1 MKREKSKSARS
12 RFGLWPTYSAAC
24 RRDMDRLLRA
34 GGSLSA
40 YRGNPTFPI
49 GPVGRSWAWRF
60 ERDAERM
67 LGVRHVAACAN
78 GTLALM
84 AAITAL
90 GLKPGGTIITTP
102 YTFSADAAAIRLTG
116 HEPVFADVDPATF
129 CLDPKS
135 VAEVVDGDTRA
146 ILAVDLF
153 GRTADYVRLRDFN
166 LPIIEDACQ
175 AVGAASEWGA
185 PAGTLGDIAVWS
197 FNGAKNIPAGEAGA
211 VVGNATEVM
220 RLARGY
226 LNHVENWPEASVGL
240 NGRLNE
246 PTALIAWHGLRA
258 LKERNRA
265 RRRLARALV
274 RELANA
280 LGIAVLPNV
289 VGPAVHALYCFPL
302 VLAKGV
308 DRARFAE
315 NLKRAGVEV
324 NCGYLTPHIADYPA
338 FKDCRRAP
346 LPVVTELSERSLCLF
361 TQVRPPA
368 TAADMRWLG
377 KQIRA
382 ALA

>member
-1 MKREKSKSARS
+1 MATRGMRDTNWP
-12 RFGLWPTYSAAC
+12 GIWPTYSAAC

-40 YRGNPTFPI
+40 YRGNPSFPV
-49 GPVGRSWAWRF
+49 GPVAGSWAWRF
-60 ERDAERM
+60 ERDAELL

-90 GLKPGGTIITTP
+90 GLEPGGTIITTP

-116 HEPVFADVDPATF
+116 HEPVFADIDPATF

-135 VAEVVDGDTRA
+135 VAEVLQGDTRA

-153 GRTADYVRLRDFN
+153 GRTADYVRLRDFGV
-166 LPIIEDACQ
+166 PIIEDACQ

-185 PAGTLGDIAVWS
+185 QAGTLGDIAVWS
-197 FNGAKNIPAGEAGA
+197 FNGGKNIPAGEAGA
-211 VVGNATEVM
+211 VVGNATDVM
-220 RLARGY
+220 ARARGY
-226 LNHVENWPEASVGL
+226 LNHIENWSALAVGL
-240 NGRLNE
+240 NARLNE

-258 LKERNRA
+258 LKQRNLA
-265 RRRLARALV
+265 RRRLARTLV
-274 RELANA
+274 RELADA
-280 LGIAVLPNV
+280 PGIAVLPDV
-289 VGPAVHALYCFPL
+289 AEMLPVHALYCFPL

-308 DRARFAE
+308 DRARFAD
-315 NLKRAGVEV
+315 NLKRLNVEV
-324 NCGYLTPHIADYPA
+324 GEGYLTPHIADYPA
-338 FKDCRRAP
+338 FKACRRVP

-382 ALA
+382 ALP